1 MYIGNTAQCVQL
13 NGCMR
18 HMSHMNVSVVSI
30 TQVYYNW

>member
-1 MYIGNTAQCVQL
+1 MYIGNTAQRVQL

-18 HMSHMNVSVVSI
+18 HMSNVSVVSI